1 MNIIMRHS
9 KAIAILLMVTMVYST
24 LLFFSFTQKE
34 KKDELLIHD
43 VSRLFPEKVLKI
55 VEGREQESIEEAVKY
70 AQENNLKISIA
81 GTRHSQ
87 GGHAFYKDSVWIDM
101 SHYNKILN
109 FNEEEKTITVQSG
122 VTWADI
128 QEYVNPYDL
137 SVKVMQSSNIF
148 SVGGS
153 LSSNVHG
160 RDPNFGPMIET
171 VQSFRLLQED
181 GTVLNVSRT
190 ENEELF
196 PLVIGGFGL
205 FGVILDVTL
214 ELTTNDL
221 YIAETVRVDYKEYP
235 DYFEKHIKNNQDVGI
250 HFARL
255 SVPTNLL
262 LEELYM
268 TTYKK
273 VEFDESNPLSDD
285 QLTEIKTLHEEKNV
299 RRDKFVFGL
308 SRHYDWGKAL
318 VWKIQQKFYAMGKE
332 DEIISRNNAMRPPI
346 QFLDYYSPK
355 DTDILQ
361 EYFIP
366 VENFPKFVDELREIV
381 QEDNLNLL
389 NVTVRYTPANDEAYL
404 SYAKHDTF
412 ALVLYFNQGFKE
424 EEIKKMEQ
432 ATQKMVDAAL
442 LLDGTYY
449 LVYQLFPTDNQI
461 RKAYPKIDSFFELK
475 KKYDPNERFMN
486 NFYEGY
492 AKR

>member
-1 MNIIMRHS
+1 MKIITRYS
-9 KAIAILLMVTMVYST
+9 KVFTVLLIITAVYSS
-24 LLFFSFTQKE
+24 LLFFSITQKE
-34 KKDELLIHD
+34 KKEELLIHD

-70 AQENNLKISIA
+70 AKENNLKISIA

-101 SHYNKILN
+101 SHYNKILD
-109 FNEEEKTITVQSG
+109 FKEDEKIITVQSG

-128 QEYVNPYDL
+128 QEYINPYDL

-160 RDPNFGPMIET
+160 RDPNFGPLIET

-221 YIAETVRVDYKEYP
+221 YIAETVKVDYNDYP
-235 DYFEKHIKNNQDVGI
+235 AFFENHIKNNEEVGI

-255 SVPTNLL
+255 SVPSDLL

-273 VEFDESNPLSDD
+273 VGD
-285 QLTEIKTLHEEKNV
+285 QEIDYLQEEILTDIKTLHKEKNV

-346 QFLDYYSPK
+346 QFLDYYSPN

-366 VENFPKFVDELREIV
+366 VSNFPKFVDELREIV
-381 QEDNLNLL
+381 KEDNLNLL

-404 SYAKHDTF
+404 SYAKHDTL

-424 EEIKKMEQ
+424 EDIKNMEQ
-432 ATQKMVDAAL
+432 ATQKMVDSAL
-442 LLDGTYY
+442 SLDGTYY

-461 RKAYPKIDSFFELK
+461 RQAYPKIDSFFELK
-475 KKYDPNERFMN
+475 NKYDPNQRFMN
-486 NFYEGY
+486 NFYERY

>member
-1 MNIIMRHS
+1 MKIKTMPSKLIIGFL
-9 KAIAILLMVTMVYST
+9 IVTMLYSS
-24 LLFFSFTQKE
+24 LLFYSFTQKDL
-34 KKDELLIHD
+34 KDELLIHD
-43 VSRLFPEKVLKI
+43 VSRLFPEKVMKI
-55 VEGREQESIEEAVKY
+55 VEGKELESIEEAVRN
-70 AQENNLKISIA
+70 ACENNLKISIA

-87 GGHAFYKDSVWIDM
+87 GGHAFYKDSLWIDM
-101 SHYNKILN
+101 SHYNKIVD
-109 FNEEEKTITVQSG
+109 FNEQEKTITVQSG

-128 QEYVNPYDL
+128 QEYINPYNL

-148 SVGGS
+148 SIGGS

-160 RDPNFGPMIET
+160 RDPNFGPLIET
-171 VQSFRLLQED
+171 VQSFRLLKEN

-221 YIAETVRVDYKEYP
+221 YIAETVKVDYHDYP
-235 DYFEKHIKNNQDVGI
+235 AYFVEHIRNNPDVGL

-273 VEFDESNPLSDD
+273 VGSDVSKS
-285 QLTEIKTLHEEKNV
+285 LTEEQIAELLPLHDEKNV

-332 DEIISRNNAMRPPI
+332 EEIISRNNAMRPPI

-366 VENFPKFVDELREIV
+366 VDNFSQFVDELREIV
-381 QEDNLNLL
+381 IEDKLNLL

-404 SYAKHDTF
+404 SYTNHDTF
-412 ALVLYFNQGFKE
+412 ALVLYFNQGFTE
-424 EEIKKMEQ
+424 EEVKKMEQ

-442 LLDGTYY
+442 TLDGTYY

-461 RKAYPKIDSFFELK
+461 RQAYPEIDSFFEMK
-475 KKYDPNERFMN
+475 NKYDPNERFMN
-486 NFYEGY
+486 NFYERY